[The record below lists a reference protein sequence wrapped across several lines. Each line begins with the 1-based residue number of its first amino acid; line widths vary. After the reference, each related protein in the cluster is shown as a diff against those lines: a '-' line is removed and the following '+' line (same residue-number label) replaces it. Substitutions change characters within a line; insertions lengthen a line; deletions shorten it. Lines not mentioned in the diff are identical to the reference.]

1 MAKPTRALVP
11 QWAPPE
17 GPDGAPVLV
26 LGNSL
31 GTTAMVWDSQIP
43 IFRQHYRV
51 LSFDL
56 PGHAG
61 SAALPGPYTLEELGS
76 GVLAM
81 LDTLS
86 IERASYCGVS
96 LGGMIGMWLASR
108 APSRITALG
117 LVCTSAHLPPAAGW
131 HSRAARVRVD
141 GLSAISD
148 QVVNRWFTPA
158 YVAEA
163 PAVPDA
169 FQIALEL
176 TDPEGYAGCCEAIA
190 DMDLRADLGAI
201 SAPTLVMAGANDP
214 ATPPE
219 HGDAIAECIP
229 GASLQV
235 IPGAAHL
242 ATVSN
247 PDVVGHAL
255 AAHLRATTGPE
266 QFWRAGR

>member
-1 MAKPTRALVP
+1 MAEPTRALVP

-163 PAVPDA
+163 PAV
-169 FQIALEL
+169 
-176 TDPEGYAGCCEAIA
+176 
-190 DMDLRADLGAI
+190 RAK
-201 SAPTLVMAGANDP
+201 
-214 ATPPE
+214 
-219 HGDAIAECIP
+219 
-229 GASLQV
+229 V
-235 IPGAAHL
+235 I
-242 ATVSN
+242 
-247 PDVVGHAL
+247 
-255 AAHLRATTGPE
+255 
-266 QFWRAGR
+266 